1 MKTLR
6 RGDSGPEVRRVQV
19 LLGITADGIFG
30 TQTEQSV
37 EDFQESVGILVDG
50 IVGRVTWSYLEKSE
64 TITAPE
70 CRKDVVRVNI
80 ARKYNGQGYESFR
93 LRDDV
98 ALALVNV
105 NDVVRDHGG
114 YLTSSGGLRGLHARV
129 NANRSA
135 TSMHYVGR
143 ALDLFVYSAMVDPHN
158 DPFVCTVD
166 PGDDRKFI
174 VWARC
179 PQGYPMKLDGVT
191 YEKADKSTG
200 YPQVVVPTEGTFINL
215 TELMRQE
222 GFEPIS
228 ARRSFFRWGRKNNG
242 GAEWWHFQ
250 YEEGLE
256 KGVTT
261 FGEELLKIY
270 PESKLKGTPPWR
282 YRHYVFGVDWF

>member
-1 MKTLR
+1 MRTLR
-6 RGDSGPEVRRVQV
+6 RGDSGPEVKRLQS
-19 LLGITADGIFG
+19 LLGAHTDGIFG

-37 EDFQESVGILVDG
+37 EDFQTSQGILADG
-50 IVGRVTWSYLEKSE
+50 IVGRVTWSYLEKNASFE
-64 TITAPE
+64 EPTT
-70 CRKDVVRVNI
+70 RQDVVRVTG
-80 ARKYNGQGYESFR
+80 AKPYNGAGYDNFR
-93 LRDDV
+93 LREDT
-98 ALALVNV
+98 ALALLRAK
-105 NDVVRDHGG
+105 DVLEEHGG
-114 YLTSSGGLRGLHARV
+114 HLTSSGGLRGLHANV
-129 NANRSA
+129 SANRSA

-143 ALDLFVYSAMVDPHN
+143 AFDLFVYSAMVDPHK

-166 PGDDRKFI
+166 PEDDRKFI

-179 PQGYPMKLDGVT
+179 PTGYPMKLDGVT

-200 YPQVVVPTEGTFINL
+200 YPQVIVPTEGTFINL
-215 TELMRQE
+215 TELLQQE

-228 ARRSFFRWGRKNNG
+228 ARRSFFRRGKKNNG

-261 FGEELLKIY
+261 FGDELLKVY
-270 PESKLKGTPPWR
+270 PTSKLKGTPPWR